1 MSCQSLGNTVEHEF
15 LHAILKDEFI
25 IVARRKKKYRDG
37 VGVEGRSLSSP
48 QGMSDQFKF
57 FWLTSRSVT

>member
-15 LHAILKDEFI
+15 LHAILKDEFT
-25 IVARRKKKYRDG
+25 IVARRKKIYRDG

-48 QGMSDQFKF
+48 
-57 FWLTSRSVT
+57 